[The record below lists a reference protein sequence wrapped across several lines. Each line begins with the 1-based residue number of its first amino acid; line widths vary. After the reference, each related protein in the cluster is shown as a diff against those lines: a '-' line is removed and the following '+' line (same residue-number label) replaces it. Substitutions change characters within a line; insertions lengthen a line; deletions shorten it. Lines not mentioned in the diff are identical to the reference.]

1 MPVGLVIIRNEASYR
16 KEFFCDGLKALGF
29 ELSQNTAHVPR
40 PDDVLI
46 VWNRHGSHDAYARR
60 FEAAGAKVIVA
71 ENGWIGKDP
80 AGHKL
85 YALCLGHHNGRGEW
99 RIGDDGRWDRLG
111 IALKPWRGD
120 GNHILVLPQRGIG
133 EPGIAMPRQ
142 WTGDVVARLAKVTK
156 RPVRV
161 REHPGKKLG
170 INDAVLPPMDDDLK
184 NCWACVTW
192 ASGAGIKAI
201 VAGVPVFYELSGW
214 IGEGAA
220 RFGIGDIERPFL
232 GDRLPM
238 LRRMA
243 WAMWSADEIATGEP
257 IKWLLRL

>member
-1 MPVGLVIIRNEASYR
+1 MPTALVIIRNEPSYR
-16 KEFFCDGLKALGF
+16 KEFFCDGLKVLGYD
-29 ELSQNTAHVPR
+29 LTQNAAHVPR

-71 ENGWIGKDP
+71 ENAWIGKDP
-80 AGHKL
+80 SGHKL
-85 YALCLGHHNGRGEW
+85 YAMCLGHHSGRGEW
-99 RIGDDGRWDRLG
+99 RVGGDDRWARLG
-111 IALKPWRGD
+111 IGLKPWRQG
-120 GNHILVLPQRGIG
+120 GEHILVLAARGIG
-133 EPGIAMPRQ
+133 ERGLAQPKG
-142 WTGDVVARLAKVTK
+142 WENDVAGRLRSITK
-156 RPVRV
+156 RPVRI
-161 REHPGKKLG
+161 RLHPGIKLKL
-170 INDAVLPPMDDDLK
+170 NDAVLPSLGPDLA
-184 NCWACVTW
+184 NCWAAVTW

-201 VAGVPVFYELSGW
+201 VEGIPVFHELQGW

-220 RFGIGDIERPFL
+220 RFGIKDIERPFL

-243 WAMWSADEIATGEP
+243 WATWSADEIATGEP